1 MKDTS
6 GEINGT
12 VHNNVLEEYEADLR
26 PGTGIILKDVSV
38 FSPNIRKH
46 YVNITPANIVQV
58 FPADVVEILAT
69 QTQNVSTQLQK
80 RNMGKNGSYERNH
93 NEDNYKNESNK
104 NENNMIYEG
113 SSNIRNGKEN
123 VESPPSFGS
132 SFVTMTEEG
141 SPGPSSKKSVGSYFD
156 DDDEFGSD
164 FLI

>member
-58 FPADVVEILAT
+58 
-69 QTQNVSTQLQK
+69 
-80 RNMGKNGSYERNH
+80 
-93 NEDNYKNESNK
+93 
-104 NENNMIYEG
+104 
-113 SSNIRNGKEN
+113 
-123 VESPPSFGS
+123 
-132 SFVTMTEEG
+132 
-141 SPGPSSKKSVGSYFD
+141 
-156 DDDEFGSD
+156 
-164 FLI
+164 